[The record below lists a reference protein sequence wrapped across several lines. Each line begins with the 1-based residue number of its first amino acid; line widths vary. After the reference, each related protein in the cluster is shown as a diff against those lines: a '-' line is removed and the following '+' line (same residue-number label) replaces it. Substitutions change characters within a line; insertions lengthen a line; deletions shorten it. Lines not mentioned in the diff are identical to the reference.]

1 MKMDVTPGCVQ
12 SCAVLS
18 LPGMQGGKAALRVVT
33 SRQGQPAG
41 LGGPSAPHL
50 PTGHLISR
58 EPRLEPLVQA
68 GISQPSSFSPALRV
82 LGPWE

>member
-1 MKMDVTPGCVQ
+1 MDVTPGCVQ
-12 SCAVLS
+12 SCAVPS
-18 LPGMQGGKAALRVVT
+18 LPGVQGGKTALRVVT
-33 SRQGQPAG
+33 PRRGQPAG

-50 PTGHLISR
+50 PTGHLVSH